1 MSNSHLHTYLKENS
15 LQFMRVGSFCDLN
28 LQHMLH
34 DLNTDYE
41 TLLTASANSNRY
53 RPKVKSPFRFGLHAR
68 QARSHMAV
76 LTTTATRH
84 TETQRYTHATEDRS
98 DSCLCEAG
106 RDELLRG
113 CRDKG
118 KSAQLHCVFT
128 HAHSQSHAVPRIR
141 QARRRLT
148 AFKINMK
155 QEILTESP

>member
-15 LQFMRVGSFCDLN
+15 LQFIRVGSFCDLN
-28 LQHMLH
+28 LQHILH
-34 DLNTDYE
+34 DLNTDYD
-41 TLLTASANSNRY
+41 TLLTALANSNRY
-53 RPKVKSPFRFGLHAR
+53 RTKVKSPFRFGLHAQ
-68 QARSHMAV
+68 QARSHMAA

-84 TETQRYTHATEDRS
+84 TKTQRYTHATEERS

-113 CRDKG
+113 CGDKG
-118 KSAQLHCVFT
+118 KRAQLRCVFT
-128 HAHSQSHAVPRIR
+128 HAHSQRHAVPCI
-141 QARRRLT
+141 QARRHLT